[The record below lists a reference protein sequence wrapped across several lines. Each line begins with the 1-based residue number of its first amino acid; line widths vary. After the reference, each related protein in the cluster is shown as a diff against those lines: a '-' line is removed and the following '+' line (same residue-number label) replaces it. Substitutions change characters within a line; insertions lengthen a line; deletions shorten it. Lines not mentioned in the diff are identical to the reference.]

1 MDITKSILILKPGIE
16 SNAANVDASEHD
28 SEPDAV
34 ELFKRDARMHICK
47 CKHEE
52 NRNKILR
59 NRLIIR
65 KQSKMNP
72 YLYDIVKR
80 YDDYYEN
87 FKNKIIMQ
95 IEALERLLKY
105 LKNLEASNSNVR
117 TGDSHYHKHN
127 HYHYDDAGARHE
139 RHDSD
144 HDDHE
149 EHEDHEDHEEHEDH
163 EDHEDEL
170 SSSYSNSVKR
180 KIPNSIVA
188 GIKRDQKMIFKEIR
202 NLKNILQM
210 KGSKRE
216 AKYKELSKYIDKID
230 GETNQTDN
238 NLFKIKREQ
247 EQILETLGKI
257 TKDVKQSDKL

>member
-1 MDITKSILILKPGIE
+1 MNFQKSILILKPGIE
-16 SNAANVDASEHD
+16 SNADASEHD
-28 SEPDAV
+28 SEPDSV

-52 NRNKILR
+52 NRNNILR
-59 NRLIIR
+59 KRLIIR
-65 KQSKMNP
+65 KQSKSNP
-72 YLYDIVKR
+72 YLYEIVRR
-80 YDDYYEN
+80 YDDYYED
-87 FKNKIIMQ
+87 FKNKIMMQ
-95 IEALERLLKY
+95 IEALERLLDY
-105 LKNLEASNSNVR
+105 LKDLEAPKSNVR

-127 HYHYDDAGARHE
+127 HYHHYDGARHE
-139 RHDSD
+139 EHDSD
-144 HDDHE
+144 HE
-149 EHEDHEDHEEHEDH
+149 EHDGEDHD
-163 EDHEDEL
+163 DEL
-170 SSSYSNSVKR
+170 SSSYVNSVKR

-230 GETNQTDN
+230 GETNQTDS